1 MDTYSKLVEELIS
14 KPYEEEWFDFKVN
27 QWDLPELGRY
37 ISALSNAAAMLERE
51 YAYLIW
57 GIENETH
64 TAVGT
69 SINFQKDWKG
79 EPCQHYLARL
89 TTPDIGFTFHETTVH
104 EKRIVVL
111 EIPAAA
117 KIPTAFDGVRYI
129 RIGSSKVNVA
139 KYPERESALFDIL
152 RNGHPTI
159 SSTESEY
166 QNLTFGKLFTY
177 YSGRGI
183 TLREETFKQN
193 LGLLTKN
200 NRYNILAQLLSD
212 DSHIPIRVSIFRGKT
227 KASPLFSIKEFGN
240 TCLLNSLE
248 KLIEYGDVINLIQTD
263 ERNRVVERKDVPLF
277 DSSAFSEALINAFVH
292 NKWLDGNAPMI
303 TIYSDRIEILSRGT
317 LAPKQTREGFY
328 NGESIPVN
336 QKLSDIFLQ
345 LHISERSGRGVP
357 KIVSIYGRD
366 AFEFRENS
374 IVVTLPFTRINSD
387 EIPSSGL
394 TAEHNQDKL
403 NKTQERIL
411 KELRNNPNITQTKL
425 ISKLKIS
432 NSTVYKNIRY
442 LKENE
447 YIERVGSNKSGY
459 WKIIDEK

>member
-1 MDTYSKLVEELIS
+1 MDTYSRLVETLIS

-27 QWDLPELGRY
+27 KWDPHDLGQY
-37 ISALSNAAAMLERE
+37 ISALSNAAAMLQRE
-51 YAYLIW
+51 KAYLIW
-57 GIENETH
+57 GIENKTH
-64 TAVGT
+64 EPVGT
-69 SINFQKDWKG
+69 TINYQKDYNG

-89 TTPDIGFTFHETTVH
+89 TTPHIEFTFHETTVQK
-104 EKRIVVL
+104 KRIVVL

-117 KIPTAFDGVRYI
+117 KVPTEFDGVRYI

-152 RNGHPTI
+152 RNGTPTI
-159 SSTESEY
+159 TSTESEY
-166 QNLTFGKLFTY
+166 QDLSFGKLFTY

-183 TLREETFKQN
+183 SLREETFKQN

-212 DSHIPIRVSIFRGKT
+212 DNRIPIRVSIFRGKT

-248 KLIEYGDVINLIQTD
+248 KIIEYGDVINLIQTD
-263 ERNRVVERKDVPLF
+263 ERNRVVERKDISLF
-277 DSSAFSEALINAFVH
+277 DTSAFSEAIINAFVH

-303 TIYSDRIEILSRGT
+303 TIYCDRIEILSRGT
-317 LAPKQTREGFY
+317 LAPKQTRDGFY
-328 NGESIPVN
+328 NGESVPVN

-366 AFEFRENS
+366 AYEFRENS
-374 IVVTLPFTRINSD
+374 IVVTLPFNRINSED
-387 EIPSSGL
+387 TPSSPL
-394 TAEHNQDKL
+394 TKEHRKEKL
-403 NKTQERIL
+403 NKTREKIL
-411 KELRNNPNITQTKL
+411 KELRNNPNTTQHTLTAKIK
-425 ISKLKIS
+425 ISK
-432 NSTVYKNIRY
+432 STVYKNIRY
-442 LKENE
+442 LKENG
-447 YIERVGSNKSGY
+447 YIERIGSDKNGY
-459 WKIIDEK
+459 WKVIE

>member
-1 MDTYSKLVEELIS
+1 
-14 KPYEEEWFDFKVN
+14 
-27 QWDLPELGRY
+27 
-37 ISALSNAAAMLERE
+37 
-51 YAYLIW
+51 
-57 GIENETH
+57 
-64 TAVGT
+64 
-69 SINFQKDWKG
+69 
-79 EPCQHYLARL
+79 
-89 TTPDIGFTFHETTVH
+89 
-104 EKRIVVL
+104 
-111 EIPAAA
+111 
-117 KIPTAFDGVRYI
+117 PTAFDEVRYI

-177 YSGRGI
+177 YAGRGI